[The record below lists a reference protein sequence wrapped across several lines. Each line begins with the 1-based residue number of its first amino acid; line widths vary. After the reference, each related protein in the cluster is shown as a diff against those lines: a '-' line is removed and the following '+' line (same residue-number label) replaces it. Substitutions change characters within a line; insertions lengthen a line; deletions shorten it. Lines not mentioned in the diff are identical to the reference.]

1 MHPSNFL
8 HVSSIFHTGSPKT
21 LKIYK
26 FLQTGDFS
34 PKGPL
39 KPKMEESASHH
50 CKQYVVFAQLRGKIS
65 KNCSFEAWI
74 WFLVVEI
81 RHFRKFDK
89 YLHFW
94 CHEGAV
100 RMPPLALSKF
110 LGLVHENN
118 VRRYRNNA
126 YFKFSSYAND
136 ISHRCSKRIAKL
148 QIVAKGSV

>member
-1 MHPSNFL
+1 MHPSNSL
-8 HVSSIFHTGSPKT
+8 HVSKTFHTDSPKT
-21 LKIYK
+21 LKRYK

-39 KPKMEESASHH
+39 KPKLEESASHH
-50 CKQYVVFAQLRGKIS
+50 CKQYVVFAQLRGQMW
-65 KNCSFEAWI
+65 KNCSFGGWI
-74 WFLVVEI
+74 LFLVVEI

-89 YLHFW
+89 YLHLW

-110 LGLVHENN
+110 LCLVHENN

-126 YFKFSSYAND
+126 YFKFSACLRHISYRLLKN
-136 ISHRCSKRIAKL
+136 IAKL
-148 QIVAKGSV
+148 